1 MPGKEGPFTKK
12 PAEDEGD
19 YLQRYG
25 TEPCIEVGLVR
36 EFQVWHVSFGSR
48 FCTGWVRIL
57 RYEVNKCALSEQG
70 CMGAEASGP
79 RSG

>member
-1 MPGKEGPFTKK
+1 MPGKEGPFVKK

-36 EFQVWHVSFGSR
+36 EFQVRRRNHAFEPQGGSNFGGFDIHLCTSVASR
-48 FCTGWVRIL
+48 ATAG
-57 RYEVNKCALSEQG
+57 G
-70 CMGAEASGP
+70 
-79 RSG
+79 